1 MLIEKVAKELV
12 EVSSGLLGGRTV
24 NIMDVNGTIV
34 ASTEKERVGSFHQG
48 AKEAIETG
56 RQVIIRKDQ
65 LGQYPGA
72 REGYNMPLRVNGSV
86 IGAVGIFGTQQ
97 ELQYLAPLLELYAAK
112 YYQLEA
118 MTIPHLAEQGLR
130 GRLLQNL
137 LAPTDTALADAKA
150 LLESLRIHLE
160 LPLTVA
166 IISPPARAILEQR
179 QESLIN
185 WLLSRGVLRSNR
197 DVWGIVEDRIVLLCS
212 HGNPALDEAVRQ
224 LDGWDGV
231 PYRVCL
237 GEPCKTLWDVHSSYE
252 QLVILDLTS
261 SKPFNDILELDTRCH
276 YILYHT
282 AVTEAEFIDSFYQKL
297 NAAFPSREQEVLMKT
312 AQGYY
317 DNDRSVS
324 KAAAALFI
332 HKNTLQYR
340 VHRLLEALGLAGCT
354 SFQQEYLVRLLL
366 EHYKRKQ
373 GLRALQ

>member
-97 ELQYLAPLLELYAAK
+97 ELQYLAPLL
-112 YYQLEA
+112 
-118 MTIPHLAEQGLR
+118 
-130 GRLLQNL
+130 QNL

-166 IISPPARAILEQR
+166 IISPPARAMLEQR

-261 SKPFNDILELDTRCH
+261 SKPFNDIRELDTRCH

>member
-34 ASTEKERVGSFHQG
+34 ASTEKDRIGNFHQG

-56 RQVIIRKDQ
+56 RPVIIRKDQ
-65 LGQYPGA
+65 LEQYPGA
-72 REGYNMPLRVNGSV
+72 KEGYNMPLRVNGSV

-130 GRLLQNL
+130 ARLLQDL

-166 IISPPARAILEQR
+166 VISPPARAALEQE

-185 WLLSRGVLRSNR
+185 WLISRRVLRSNR
-197 DVWGIVEDRIVLLCS
+197 DIWGIVEDRMVLVCS
-212 HGNPALDEAVRQ
+212 VGNHALSEAVRQ
-224 LDGWDGV
+224 MDGLDGG
-231 PYRVCL
+231 PYHVCL
-237 GEPCKTLWDVHSSYE
+237 GAPCKTLWDVHSSYE
-252 QLVILDLTS
+252 QLAILDLTS
-261 SKPFNDILELDTRCH
+261 SELFNDIQELDTRCR
-276 YILYHT
+276 YMLYHT
-282 AVTEAEFIDSFYQKL
+282 AVTEAEFIDGFYQKL
-297 NAAFPSREQEVLMKT
+297 NLVFPVREQKVLMKT
-312 AQGYY
+312 IQGYY

-340 VHRLLEALGLAGCT
+340 IHRLLEALGLTGCT

-373 GLRALQ
+373 GLRAL

>member
-137 LAPTDTALADAKA
+137 LAPTDTALADRK
-150 LLESLRIHLE
+150 
-160 LPLTVA
+160 
-166 IISPPARAILEQR
+166 
-179 QESLIN
+179 
-185 WLLSRGVLRSNR
+185 
-197 DVWGIVEDRIVLLCS
+197 
-212 HGNPALDEAVRQ
+212 
-224 LDGWDGV
+224 
-231 PYRVCL
+231 
-237 GEPCKTLWDVHSSYE
+237 
-252 QLVILDLTS
+252 
-261 SKPFNDILELDTRCH
+261 
-276 YILYHT
+276 
-282 AVTEAEFIDSFYQKL
+282 
-297 NAAFPSREQEVLMKT
+297 
-312 AQGYY
+312 
-317 DNDRSVS
+317 SV
-324 KAAAALFI
+324 
-332 HKNTLQYR
+332 
-340 VHRLLEALGLAGCT
+340 V
-354 SFQQEYLVRLLL
+354 
-366 EHYKRKQ
+366 
-373 GLRALQ
+373 